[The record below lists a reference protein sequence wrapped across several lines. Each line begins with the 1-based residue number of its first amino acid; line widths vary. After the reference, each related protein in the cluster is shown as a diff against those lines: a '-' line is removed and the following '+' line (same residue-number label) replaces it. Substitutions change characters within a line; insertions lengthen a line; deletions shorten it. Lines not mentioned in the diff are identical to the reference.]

1 MRATGI
7 VRRID
12 DLGRVVIPKE
22 IRRTVGIR
30 EGDALEIFL
39 DRDGNV
45 IFRPYSVIEGMVSR
59 SIYRAMCG
67 ANISGFV
74 MDDKNNVVGGR
85 RAIKLPSDFDVME
98 LNSPTSVADNWTA
111 TPIKFEGDTVG
122 AVVFYNGK
130 PASIS
135 IVQGIVAMA
144 SAAMDV

>member
-39 DRDGNV
+39 DHENGV
-45 IFRPYSVIEGMVSR
+45 IFKPYCVIEGLICKSV
-59 SIYRAMCG
+59 YKALCG

-74 MDDKNNVVGGR
+74 MDDKNNVVSGR
-85 RAIKLPSDFDVME
+85 RTIKLPADFEVVDLHHTE
-98 LNSPTSVADNWTA
+98 SVTENWSA
-111 TPIKFEGDTVG
+111 TPIKLNGDTVG
-122 AVVFYNGK
+122 AVVFYNGT